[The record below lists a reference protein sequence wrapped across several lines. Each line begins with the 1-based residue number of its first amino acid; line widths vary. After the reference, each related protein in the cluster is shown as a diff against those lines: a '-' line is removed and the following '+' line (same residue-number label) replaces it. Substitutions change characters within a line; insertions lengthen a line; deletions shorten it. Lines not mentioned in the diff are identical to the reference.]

1 MGYLT
6 VLAQQNGQL
15 LFGVPHTGAYFLMP
29 LADLGLLS
37 ALSFEWFE
45 EYLPNT
51 PYCPYRIT
59 LLEDGSV
66 RDSVEE

>member
-45 EYLPNT
+45 E
-51 PYCPYRIT
+51 
-59 LLEDGSV
+59 
-66 RDSVEE
+66 